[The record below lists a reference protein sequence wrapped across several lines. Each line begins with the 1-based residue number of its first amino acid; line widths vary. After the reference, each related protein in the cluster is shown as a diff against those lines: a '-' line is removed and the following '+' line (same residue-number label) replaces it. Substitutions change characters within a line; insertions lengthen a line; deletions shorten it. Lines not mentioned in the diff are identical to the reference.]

1 MSIKKIIEN
10 LDPFAPCRK
19 HHLKAREC
27 PGFLFVLMGLLT
39 LLSMSGTYLLAEE
52 YCNPEIVVGSV
63 SLTAVVIF
71 ILGNFI
77 IRGVEKMTETAII
90 KNEFIS
96 VVSHQLKSPLTNF
109 KWPLELL
116 VTQKLGVLNEKQLSY
131 LKNLRENNERMIKL
145 VNDLLDV
152 SRIEDGRMKIKPQ
165 NINLEE
171 ITRSVINDFSDLA
184 KANNL
189 EIFLNVNDN
198 MPLVKADPE
207 RIRSV
212 VQNLVDNAIKYSEA
226 KGKIEIIL
234 KQERNKFCFRIKDN
248 GVGIPKKQQKQ
259 IFTKFFR
266 SENVL
271 KRQTEGT
278 GLGLFIVKAIIQSS
292 GGKIGFNS
300 EENKGTTFWFSLPI
314 AKDKL

>member
-1 MSIKKIIEN
+1 MNIKKILEN
-10 LDPFAPCRK
+10 LDPFTQCRK
-19 HHLKAREC
+19 HHLKAIEC
-27 PGFLFVLMGLLT
+27 PGFLFILMGLLT
-39 LLSMSGTYLLAEE
+39 LLAMSGTYLLAEE
-52 YCNPEIVVGSV
+52 YYNPEVVVSSV
-63 SLTAVVIF
+63 SLVAIIIF
-71 ILGNFI
+71 VLGNFI

-116 VTQKLGVLNEKQLSY
+116 AAQKLGALNEKQLAY
-131 LKNLRENNERMIKL
+131 LKDLQENNNRMIKL

-165 NINLEE
+165 NINLEK
-171 ITRSVINDFSDLA
+171 IARLVAKDFSNLA
-184 KANNL
+184 EANNV
-189 EIFLNVNDN
+189 EIVLNADENL
-198 MPLVKADPE
+198 PLVNVDPD

-212 VQNLVDNAIKYSEA
+212 IQNLVDNAVKYSKS
-226 KGKIEIIL
+226 KGKIKIIL
-234 KQERNKFCFRIKDN
+234 KQERNKFCFRIKDS
-248 GVGIPKKQQKQ
+248 GVGIPRKQQKQ

-266 SENVL
+266 SDNVL

-292 GGKIGFNS
+292 GGKIGFFS

-314 AKDKL
+314 AKE

>member
-1 MSIKKIIEN
+1 MNIKKILEN
-10 LDPFAPCRK
+10 LDPFTQCRR
-19 HHLKAREC
+19 HHLKAIEC
-27 PGFLFVLMGLLT
+27 PGFLFILMGLLT
-39 LLSMSGTYLLAEE
+39 LLAMSGTYLLAEE
-52 YCNPEIVVGSV
+52 YYNPEVVVSSV
-63 SLTAVVIF
+63 SLVAIIIF
-71 ILGNFI
+71 VLGNFI

-116 VTQKLGVLNEKQLSY
+116 AAQKLGALNEKQLAY
-131 LKNLRENNERMIKL
+131 LKDLQENNNRMIKL

-165 NINLEE
+165 NINLEK
-171 ITRSVINDFSDLA
+171 IARLVAKDFSNLA
-184 KANNL
+184 KANNV
-189 EIFLNVNDN
+189 EIVLNADENL
-198 MPLVKADPE
+198 PLVNVDPD

-212 VQNLVDNAIKYSEA
+212 IQNLVDNAVKYSKS
-226 KGKIEIIL
+226 KGKIKIIL
-234 KQERNKFCFRIKDN
+234 KQERNKFCFRIKDS
-248 GVGIPKKQQKQ
+248 GVGIPRKQQKQ

-266 SENVL
+266 SDNVL

-292 GGKIGFNS
+292 GGKIGFFS

-314 AKDKL
+314 AKE

>member
-1 MSIKKIIEN
+1 MNIRKFIKEF
-10 LDPFAPCRK
+10 DPFTQCRK
-19 HHLKAREC
+19 YHLKAIEC

-39 LLSMSGTYLLAEE
+39 LLAMSGTYLLAEE
-52 YCNPEIVVGSV
+52 YYNPEVVVGSV
-63 SLTAVVIF
+63 SFVAIAIF
-71 ILGNFI
+71 VLGNFI
-77 IRGVEKMTETAII
+77 IKGVEKMAETAIL

-131 LKNLRENNERMIKL
+131 LKNLQENNNRMIKL

-152 SRIEDGRMKIKPQ
+152 SRIEDGRIKIKPQ

-171 ITRSVINDFSDLA
+171 ITRSVVDDFSNLA
-184 KANNL
+184 KANNI
-189 EIFLNVNDN
+189 EIFLNVDDN
-198 MPLVKADPE
+198 MPLAKADPE

-212 VQNLVDNAIKYSEA
+212 VQNLVDNAIKYSRA
-226 KGKIEIIL
+226 KGKVEIIL
-234 KQERNKFCFRIKDN
+234 KQERNKFCFRIKDS
-248 GVGIPKKQQKQ
+248 GVGIPKDQQKQ

-266 SENVL
+266 SDNVL

-278 GLGLFIVKAIIQSS
+278 GLGLFIVKAIIQGS
-292 GGKIGFNS
+292 GGKIGFES

-314 AKDKL
+314 AEN